1 MTLDARPLKYKDDA
15 VGLYAKTWAAPN
27 TNRSGI
33 HFLERFP
40 AIDVGCTYDVESS
53 GEGAVLPRLVFNFA
67 DGSSTRAEPGWPD
80 HFRTRPAVCEYARGP
95 RESDAAMLLVSSS
108 TDYLFRL
115 WPLFL
120 NKILYATEAKLRLFI
135 WIGELPAAAT
145 RATAAGC
152 YLSQP
157 NRARFD
163 QKPLIMHAQQR
174 KLADSYTTD
183 SYDIKDVTRVSN
195 HHVKMPATLAVLAH
209 PSIRG
214 VYYVDLDS
222 VAQLPFNLTNVRRT
236 HGQYAD
242 VIFKWTKKLGPST
255 LRWKVMGSR
264 FYVRDTVFGRRFFER
279 WFDNRCSFKDQYSL
293 WHTILELSAEA
304 GCVDYE
310 GEIWERHS
318 YDSVR
323 HMKPSMAGAE
333 LQLTCDVIHEK
344 CPAFKYGNEG
354 PSNQCVYG
362 DVPDVLDNV
371 LHHAIP
377 PDGPGLREVAY
388 GSQKLVV
395 ENTCF
400 YAGNRARIDDQRDI
414 KRGLCKY
421 AGSWREYLEK
431 LGVVGRDTSVHP
443 WGE

>member
-1 MTLDARPLKYKDDA
+1 MAPGRLTVLLLWLVGGATASQRRKNKKKADAAAAGRPPSMTLDARPLKYKDDA

-33 HFLERFP
+33 HFLERFG

-53 GEGAVLPRLVFNFA
+53 GEGAVLPRLVFKFA

-80 HFRTRPAVCEYARGP
+80 HFRTRPAVCEYARGL
-95 RESDAAMLLVSSS
+95 RDSDAAMLLVSSS

-120 NKILYATEAKLRLFI
+120 NKILYASAANLRLFV
-135 WIGELPAAAT
+135 WIGELPEAAT

-163 QKPLIMHAQQR
+163 QEPLIMHAQQR

-195 HHVKMPATLAVLAH
+195 HHVKMPATLAA
-209 PSIRG
+209 
-214 VYYVDLDS
+214 
-222 VAQLPFNLTNVRRT
+222 
-236 HGQYAD
+236 
-242 VIFKWTKKLGPST
+242 
-255 LRWKVMGSR
+255 
-264 FYVRDTVFGRRFFER
+264 
-279 WFDNRCSFKDQYSL
+279 
-293 WHTILELSAEA
+293 
-304 GCVDYE
+304 
-310 GEIWERHS
+310 
-318 YDSVR
+318 
-323 HMKPSMAGAE
+323 
-333 LQLTCDVIHEK
+333 
-344 CPAFKYGNEG
+344 
-354 PSNQCVYG
+354 
-362 DVPDVLDNV
+362 
-371 LHHAIP
+371 
-377 PDGPGLREVAY
+377 DGPGLREVTY
-388 GSQKLVV
+388 GSQKPVV

-400 YAGNRARIDDQRDI
+400 YAGNRARIDDERDV

-421 AGSWREYLEK
+421 PGSWRDYLEK
-431 LGVVGRDTSVHP
+431 LGIVGRDTSKHP